1 LPLAQGW
8 TLVRGE
14 GPDRSFIAEIRWWE
28 AKPGG
33 ELRFGV
39 DFGPRPGQAE
49 DEEVRR
55 AAYELARSMDTDID
69 YASLKGQI
77 AQERSDLAE
86 LLRREK
92 PSRPKAKGDWER
104 VIVHGFKGSPL
115 PDGRPNNRQRTTPDF
130 YGDGA
135 LRFQAIAEVD
145 FERASARDLTDLID
159 FTLTY
164 LNSRQPASSPQT
176 TSVAIP
182 PPASP

>member
-1 LPLAQGW
+1 
-8 TLVRGE
+8 VRGE
-14 GPDRSFIAEIRWWE
+14 GTDRTFIAEIRWWE
-28 AKPGG
+28 TKPGG

-39 DFGPRPGQAE
+39 DFAPRPGQAE

-77 AQERSDLAE
+77 AEERPDLAE
-86 LLRREK
+86 FLRREK
-92 PSRPKAKGDWER
+92 PSRPNANGDWER

-115 PDGRPNNRQRTTPDF
+115 PDGRPNNRRRTSPAF

-164 LNSRQPASSPQT
+164 LSSRQPASSPQT
-176 TSVAIP
+176 TSVAVP
-182 PPASP
+182 PPASL

>member
-1 LPLAQGW
+1 MDPA
-8 TLVRGE
+8 
-14 GPDRSFIAEIRWWE
+14 IRWWE
-28 AKPGG
+28 TKPGG

-55 AAYELARSMDTDID
+55 AAYELARSMGTDID
-69 YASLKGQI
+69 YTSLKDQI
-77 AQERSDLAE
+77 TQERPDLAE
-86 LLRREK
+86 LLQREK
-92 PSRPKAKGDWER
+92 PSRPKANGDWER

-115 PDGRPNNRQRTTPDF
+115 PDGRPNNRQRTSPDF

-145 FERASARDLTDLID
+145 FERASARDLTDLIH

-164 LNSRQPASSPQT
+164 LSSRQPASWP
-176 TSVAIP
+176 
-182 PPASP
+182 